1 MTFRILLALAVTLFA
16 AAARAT
22 VATDVCPAAADP
34 CVVSTTV
41 NVAPGST
48 LDFGAR
54 TVDVKSGGKLS
65 VTSGT
70 MTILAGALHVE
81 AGGALI
87 GVEGALGGTIAVTT
101 TGDIRVDGGRTP
113 GRIDID
119 GDQTTGE
126 VDFTAGG
133 DIVLAGSLL
142 GRALTDFAAGA
153 LVNLTAA
160 GAVMLGGTVA
170 LGGGVQSIGGA
181 LAVEAGGDVTVTAP
195 IDVSGGDGGDIDITS
210 NGGDVTLEAGPVV
223 NGAGDFGSGG
233 TVTLAAH
240 GTVSVKGGL
249 HGPGAGSALDGGG
262 DGALVDITADTGAV
276 TLAGTFDLSG
286 APPDGTG
293 GEIDVTAGTDV
304 VLTGA
309 VLAGDTGI
317 DGCGGSV
324 SVSAGGNVTAGIM
337 QVPGGSCGGG
347 SVSITGGGAVAL
359 NGEVDADGT
368 LDEGGGTIDATGPT
382 LTVTAKVHANGL
394 DATSPGG
401 LIGLSACTLTVASG
415 GQVQALGLAGGTL
428 LQASG
433 QLTVA
438 GTVQASAAGTN
449 EFQYLDPTK
458 LPVVTGSVTPP
469 ATVTQ
474 NPALPP
480 CAVGGGAA
488 CGNGAV
494 EGTETCDDGNTT
506 PCDGCSATCRAEGC
520 GNGRVE
526 CGEECDNGSANGSP
540 GNVCDATCHLR
551 QLPGRLLIP
560 GARAGKV
567 GCLLE
572 WAVENPNDPQTG
584 GFPSTTQTCID
595 GDPTCDADGA
605 TDGGCSFRVAACL
618 ASNDPRLPACQPAP
632 VARVTLFHPNPVH
645 PEDAVE
651 SDDATAL
658 VAALKTLGT
667 NLFSSGDALQLGVPN
682 ATRDA
687 CTEEVVQRVPHAPGV
702 AGVRKLSAGARDT
715 KRHRLR
721 QNLVT
726 LRCEPNPAVCGNGV
740 VEIGEQCDD
749 GNTQGCDGCSATCRT
764 EGCGDGVVNCGEQ
777 CDDGAANGTPGDPCS
792 TTCTELPPALRIPGG
807 GAASTDCLAEWSVA
821 VGSPALARHG
831 LPATKQTCVDGD
843 PTCDF
848 DPTPGTCRFHVWACL
863 GGADARLA
871 CPATPVA
878 RVDVLRPT
886 PSQSGPAATLRTALL
901 DAVAALGLPGAPGER
916 CTRRLDV
923 DVPLGQRRV
932 LLKTRATPVVDGQS
946 DGDTLKLGC
955 VGPPKTRR

>member
-1 MTFRILLALAVTLFA
+1 ERLSEGDPDLHRRRPLVRPRRRDRRRLHVPPGRVPRADGSAPPELPPERHHVAQPRAAEPPLLDRSRRRRERRPPEERARGVRHDAHLGLPRPADGRPAVRPRRLHADARRPRPAEGERRGHARARRGREGPGALAALEPPPAHVPAEPRRVREPRRRAGRAVRRRQRGGVRRLLVRVSARGVRQRRRRVRGGVRRRGRERDAGRRVQRELHQARAARADSRRRPGEERLRRRVVDRDRGGRGREEEPARDRPDVPRRRPVVRLRPDARHLPLPRLALPWRRRRAPPVSRARGRPRRGHPPDVRADGTRSRRPPRPPRGARRACAPRGTGRDVHRPRRRRRAGREIEAQPENDRDDDGSGRRQRHASARLHAGERGAAPSSAPEVVMTFRILLALAVTLFA

-113 GRIDID
+113 GRIDVD

-293 GEIDVTAGTDV
+293 GEIDVTAGTDF

-337 QVPGGSCGGG
+337 QAPGGSCGGG

-368 LDEGGGTIDATGPT
+368 
-382 LTVTAKVHANGL
+382 
-394 DATSPGG
+394 
-401 LIGLSACTLTVASG
+401 
-415 GQVQALGLAGGTL
+415 
-428 LQASG
+428 
-433 QLTVA
+433 
-438 GTVQASAAGTN
+438 
-449 EFQYLDPTK
+449 
-458 LPVVTGSVTPP
+458 
-469 ATVTQ
+469 
-474 NPALPP
+474 
-480 CAVGGGAA
+480 
-488 CGNGAV
+488 
-494 EGTETCDDGNTT
+494 
-506 PCDGCSATCRAEGC
+506 
-520 GNGRVE
+520 
-526 CGEECDNGSANGSP
+526 
-540 GNVCDATCHLR
+540 
-551 QLPGRLLIP
+551 
-560 GARAGKV
+560 
-567 GCLLE
+567 
-572 WAVENPNDPQTG
+572 
-584 GFPSTTQTCID
+584 
-595 GDPTCDADGA
+595 
-605 TDGGCSFRVAACL
+605 
-618 ASNDPRLPACQPAP
+618 
-632 VARVTLFHPNPVH
+632 
-645 PEDAVE
+645 
-651 SDDATAL
+651 
-658 VAALKTLGT
+658 
-667 NLFSSGDALQLGVPN
+667 
-682 ATRDA
+682 
-687 CTEEVVQRVPHAPGV
+687 
-702 AGVRKLSAGARDT
+702 
-715 KRHRLR
+715 
-721 QNLVT
+721 
-726 LRCEPNPAVCGNGV
+726 
-740 VEIGEQCDD
+740 
-749 GNTQGCDGCSATCRT
+749 
-764 EGCGDGVVNCGEQ
+764 
-777 CDDGAANGTPGDPCS
+777 
-792 TTCTELPPALRIPGG
+792 
-807 GAASTDCLAEWSVA
+807 
-821 VGSPALARHG
+821 
-831 LPATKQTCVDGD
+831 
-843 PTCDF
+843 
-848 DPTPGTCRFHVWACL
+848 
-863 GGADARLA
+863 
-871 CPATPVA
+871 
-878 RVDVLRPT
+878 
-886 PSQSGPAATLRTALL
+886 
-901 DAVAALGLPGAPGER
+901 
-916 CTRRLDV
+916 
-923 DVPLGQRRV
+923 
-932 LLKTRATPVVDGQS
+932 
-946 DGDTLKLGC
+946 
-955 VGPPKTRR
+955 